1 MTMWT
6 FIRFLVFAIA
16 ARLVG
21 AQTCAIEET
30 PADMLG
36 PFYLAGSKF
45 TTRMAPESQLS
56 NAARRIKITG
66 TVFGDNCVAMKGA
79 LVEIWHAGIADANGN
94 LYSVAGSD
102 LRYRGQF
109 RTGPCG
115 KYSFTTIYPTLYPSR
130 PIRHI
135 HYRVSSGGKV
145 LLVSQLYFKGAI
157 PSGFSP
163 DDSQIVALRRISDGS
178 RTGTFNIYVGIR
190 GTGNATSCRL
200 N

>member
-1 MTMWT
+1 MTTWS
-6 FIRFLVFAIA
+6 FIRVLVLAIT

-36 PFYLAGSKF
+36 PFYLKGSKF
-45 TTRMAPESQLS
+45 TTRLAPAAQL
-56 NAARRIKITG
+56 NNVARRIKITG
-66 TVFGDNCVAMKGA
+66 RVYGDNCVPMKSA
-79 LVEIWHAGIADANGN
+79 LVEVWHAGIPDASGN
-94 LYSVAGSD
+94 QYSIAGSD

-109 RTGPCG
+109 RTGACG
-115 KYSFTTIYPTLYPSR
+115 RYSFTTIYPTLYASR

-135 HYRVSSGGKV
+135 HYRVSSGGKL

-157 PSGFSP
+157 TAGFNP
-163 DDSQIVALRRISDGS
+163 DTTQIVQLKRISDGS
-178 RTGTFNIYVGIR
+178 RTGTFNIYVGTT
-190 GTGNATSCRL
+190 GTGNATACVL